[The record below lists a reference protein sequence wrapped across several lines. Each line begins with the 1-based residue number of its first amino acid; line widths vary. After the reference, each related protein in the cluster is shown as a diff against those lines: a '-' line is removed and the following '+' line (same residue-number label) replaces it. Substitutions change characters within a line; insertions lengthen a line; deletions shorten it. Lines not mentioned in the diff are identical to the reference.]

1 MAGKEEEAD
10 NKNLHL
16 QLDEFIN
23 KFETEGPGVEEDMD
37 KGQKLM
43 EAYAVEYEK
52 LEATRLEM
60 GKSASEHSRESTFAS
75 LSALVC
81 CF

>member
-1 MAGKEEEAD
+1 LTRKSER
-10 NKNLHL
+10 N
-16 QLDEFIN
+16 EFIN

-43 EAYAVEYEK
+43 EVYAVEFEK

-60 GKSASEHSRESTFAS
+60 GKGMALIHKLLHRS
-75 LSALVC
+75 LLAA
-81 CF
+81 F